1 MIDSPNQDLR
11 ITGNRQTTDD
21 YKFST
26 INEMVSPDLSE
37 DGSIQNQQSES
48 SGDDGS
54 DTGAVVEKLRG
65 KGRAPMTARAS
76 GPR

>member
-1 MIDSPNQDLR
+1 
-11 ITGNRQTTDD
+11 
-21 YKFST
+21 
-26 INEMVSPDLSE
+26 MVSPDLSE